1 MQAMPRYQQQSRLL
15 QQVKTA
21 PKPLQSWL
29 LARGSL
35 TKQLTQL
42 ANGQFRVQVLSN
54 GWQKLDA
61 VTAQRLDC
69 RPQQLAWV
77 RESYLFGSS
86 RQPWVK
92 ARSIIPI
99 SSLQKQA
106 RIFRYIGK
114 KPMGKILFFR
124 QNPTGQRWCDKTQ
137 LGYARQSCYLWQGC
151 QVLVEEIFL
160 DAFQQFLN
168 KTAE

>member
-1 MQAMPRYQQQSRLL
+1 MQSMPRYPHQTRLL

-21 PKPLQSWL
+21 PKPLQAWL
-29 LARGSL
+29 LAQGSL
-35 TKQLTQL
+35 TKQLTTF
-42 ANGQFRVQVLSN
+42 ANGQFRVQVIAN
-54 GWQKLDA
+54 GWQKLDT
-61 VTAQRLDC
+61 VTAQRLGC

-77 RESYLFGSS
+77 RESFLFGSS
-86 RQPWVK
+86 HLPWVK
-92 ARSIIPI
+92 ARSIIPMP
-99 SSLQKQA
+99 SLQKQA
-106 RIFRYIGK
+106 RIFRYIRQR
-114 KPMGKILFFR
+114 PMGKILFFR